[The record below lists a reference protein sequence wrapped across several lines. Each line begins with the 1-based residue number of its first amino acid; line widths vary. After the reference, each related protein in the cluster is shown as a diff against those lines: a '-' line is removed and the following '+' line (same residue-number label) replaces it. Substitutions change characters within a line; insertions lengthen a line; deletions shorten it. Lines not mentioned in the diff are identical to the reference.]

1 MRGLGQG
8 QTLHIFV
15 VGEMEK
21 LMTEALGSR
30 PSSPEKFAAHCVAF
44 LVTNSCRLEQM
55 QDGQLQV
62 QNLGTCWRR
71 KALSQIL
78 EQQGGKTSSQ
88 VFVEDLDSTVPPIPP
103 DPKTL
108 DLVLKSMV
116 DSRRVSAFL
125 SSLGTE
131 SNGIDLAV
139 EGHESRTSCV
149 YVPDTSLAA
158 GSAGLPLIIV
168 LCV

>member
-21 LMTEALGSR
+21 LLSEALGSR
-30 PSSPEKFAAHCVAF
+30 PSSEKFAAHVVAF

-71 KALSQIL
+71 RALAQIL
-78 EQQGGKTSSQ
+78 ERQGGKEPTQ
-88 VFVEDLDSTVPPIPP
+88 VFVSVC
-103 DPKTL
+103 
-108 DLVLKSMV
+108 VCV
-116 DSRRVSAFL
+116 FV
-125 SSLGTE
+125 
-131 SNGIDLAV
+131 GIGIGV
-139 EGHESRTSCV
+139 G
-149 YVPDTSLAA
+149 
-158 GSAGLPLIIV
+158 
-168 LCV
+168 LCVCACVCVCVTLWLSTTGRGLGLNGASHHSRPEDAGCAAEVDERQPQSLPISVLTREAQH